1 VAALVADQF
10 NVEPLP
16 IATVLGLAVSVTTG
30 ANDFTA
36 TVADCDALPPAP
48 LHVNVKVEL
57 ALKLPVDCVP
67 RTALAPDQPPP
78 ALQAV
83 AFMEDQVNVEL
94 PPLAIAL
101 GPTLKLTVG
110 AGAVT
115 ETVADCIELPPAPT
129 QVNV

>member
-1 VAALVADQF
+1 
-10 NVEPLP
+10 
-16 IATVLGLAVSVTTG
+16 
-30 ANDFTA
+30 
-36 TVADCDALPPAP
+36 
-48 LHVNVKVEL
+48 VKVEL

-67 RTALAPDQPPP
+67 RTALTPDQPPP

-83 AFMEDQVNVEL
+83 AFIEDQVNVEL

-101 GPTLKLTVG
+101 GPTLRLTVG

-115 ETVADCIELPPAPT
+115 ETVADCTELPPAPT